1 MVQVRWNSIWIMLDS
16 FLKNKVAVQAMYLA
30 DKDLPYFSEDDWST
44 MRDLCD
50 VLKPLQEATNFVQQ
64 RSSSVAQVIPLIK
77 LIERRLITNFPSGGY
92 IRVREAIVEGIK
104 SRLPDVDEDKNFVIA
119 TILDPYFK
127 MTLFD
132 PEHREKYKKW
142 LIEDLETRFC
152 QDSQASEIAFNDET
166 HGMFDE
172 LRFDPTEARAESPD
186 DAEVNNRLKL
196 LHEINHYL
204 AKPPAQTY
212 ASTAKFW
219 NDPINSNMYPH
230 LKELFKWYHSTPSSA
245 AETERLFSIAKLI
258 LSDLRKRLSPDNF
271 EKLLILHSNLLILNY
286 SY

>member
-1 MVQVRWNSIWIMLDS
+1 MPSKYDDYYDIRAEHRNMIAKCLQDGCTYTYKWDS
-16 FLKNKVAVQAMYLA
+16 HKSN
-30 DKDLPYFSEDDWST
+30 FSLRKHLE
-44 MRDLCD
+44 
-50 VLKPLQEATNFVQQ
+50 N
-64 RSSSVAQVIPLIK
+64 
-77 LIERRLITNFPSGGY
+77 NH
-92 IRVREAIVEGIK
+92 
-104 SRLPDVDEDKNFVIA
+104 PDVFKKLDESEKKDASSKQN
-119 TILDPYFK
+119 
-127 MTLFD
+127 LFARSKQLSLTQCFNA
-132 PEHREKYKKW
+132 EEKQLMAPTVSNLHSHKFANTAIN
-142 LIEDLETRFC
+142 LSGII
-152 QDSQASEIAFNDET
+152 SNVQASEIAFNEET

-172 LRFDPTEARAESPD
+172 IRFDPTEARAESPD
-186 DAEVNNRLKL
+186 DAAVNNRLKL